1 MSHPRPLLV
10 YSFFSKDKQTSAGF
24 ELRLLEQK
32 TSTMTTTTAHLSML
46 GDLSDSGLPT
56 SDKIRCITLT
66 TGFFGSKLELQARRE
81 IQAIFLF
88 LYLTIFPS
96 QARQK
101 TLSHSGLAMTRG
113 KKIHCLLTTQIDQ
126 RLGQFSDRNN
136 AVWAVLIQI
145 ANSGDPHFW
154 AIYQLAQDKVFHCA
168 LIYFVSQ
175 LPTYTAMI

>member
-66 TGFFGSKLELQARRE
+66 TGFFGSKFELQARRE

-113 KKIHCLLTTQIDQ
+113 KKIHCLLITQIKHSRCIRNQ
-126 RLGQFSDRNN
+126 QFELKSSPYRWVAAKQSKLGHNGKPYLELTDKWPRNEGRRY
-136 AVWAVLIQI
+136 LL
-145 ANSGDPHFW
+145 FE
-154 AIYQLAQDKVFHCA
+154 
-168 LIYFVSQ
+168 
-175 LPTYTAMI
+175 